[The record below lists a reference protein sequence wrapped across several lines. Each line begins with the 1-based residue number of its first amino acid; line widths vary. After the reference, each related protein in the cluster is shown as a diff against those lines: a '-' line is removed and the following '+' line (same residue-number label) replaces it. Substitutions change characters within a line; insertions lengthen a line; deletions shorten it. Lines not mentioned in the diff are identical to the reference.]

1 MIRSTL
7 IHNSV
12 LLLNGL
18 LDQFKKHGMNRT
30 QLQDSVRK
38 QAASSQRPCYTVY
51 QRTVKQMA
59 PLDIWVILILPFI
72 LSFC

>member
-1 MIRSTL
+1 M
-7 IHNSV
+7 
-12 LLLNGL
+12 NG
-18 LDQFKKHGMNRT
+18 T

-59 PLDIWVILILPFI
+59 PLGIWVILILPFI
-72 LSFC
+72 LSFCRRGYNTKQWYCVFM